1 LLGGAARNM
10 ECFVP
15 ALGELRKT
23 NLKMKDSK
31 MSQKIALVTGAM
43 GGLGTAISQALAKDG
58 FKVVANCLP
67 GFPQRDEW
75 LAAQKALGFEF
86 IAAEGDVSDY
96 ESCREMVARIEAE
109 VGPIDVLVNNAGIT
123 RDKFFP
129 KMEKGQWDAV
139 INTNLNS
146 LFNVTHHISPKMAER
161 GYGRII
167 NISSVNGVKGQA
179 GQTNY
184 STAKAGVLG
193 FTKALAAELATKGVT
208 VNAIAPGYIGTDM
221 VMAIREDIR
230 QSIIDSVP
238 MKRLG
243 KPEEIGGL
251 CAYLASDLAGYIT
264 GATININGGLHM
276 C

>member
-1 LLGGAARNM
+1 M
-10 ECFVP
+10 
-15 ALGELRKT
+15 T
-23 NLKMKDSK
+23 
-31 MSQKIALVTGAM
+31 QKVALVTGAM
-43 GGLGTAISQALAKDG
+43 GGLGTAICQSLAKDG
-58 FKVVANCLP
+58 MKVVANCLP
-67 GFPQRDEW
+67 NFPQKDEW
-75 LAAQKALGFEF
+75 LAQQKALGFDF
-86 IAAEGDVSDY
+86 VAAEGDVSDY
-96 ESCREMVARIEAE
+96 DSCKAMIEKIEAE
-109 VGPIDVLVNNAGIT
+109 VGPIDVLINNAGIT

-146 LFNVTHHISPKMAER
+146 LFNVTHHVSPKMAER
-161 GYGRII
+161 GWGRIV

-208 VNAIAPGYIGTDM
+208 VNAVAPGYIGTDM
-221 VMAIREDIR
+221 VMAIRDDIR
-230 QSIIDSVP
+230 QGIIDTVP

-243 KPEEIGGL
+243 KPEEIGAL
-251 CAYLASDLAGYIT
+251 CAYLSSEMAGYIT

>member
-1 LLGGAARNM
+1 
-10 ECFVP
+10 
-15 ALGELRKT
+15 
-23 NLKMKDSK
+23 
-31 MSQKIALVTGAM
+31 MSQRIALVTGAV
-43 GGLGTAISQALAKDG
+43 GGLGTAICKSLAAAGVRVVGNFFPGDPAKDAWVEAR
-58 FKVVANCLP
+58 K
-67 GFPQRDEW
+67 
-75 LAAQKALGFEF
+75 
-86 IAAEGDVSDY
+86 AEGLDIPLYGFDVSDY
-96 ESCREMVARIEAE
+96 EQCKAAVEAIVSE
-109 VGPIDVLVNNAGIT
+109 VGPIDILVNNAGIT

-146 LFNVTHHISPKMAER
+146 LFNVTHHVSAKMAER
-161 GYGRII
+161 GWGRIV

-193 FTKALAAELATKGVT
+193 FTKSLASELATKGVT
-208 VNAIAPGYIGTDM
+208 VNAIAPGYVGTDM
-221 VMAIREDIR
+221 VMAIRDDIR
-230 QSIIDSVP
+230 QGIIDSVP

-243 KPEEIGGL
+243 RPDEIGDL
-251 CAYLASDLAGYIT
+251 CAYLSSDKAGYIT